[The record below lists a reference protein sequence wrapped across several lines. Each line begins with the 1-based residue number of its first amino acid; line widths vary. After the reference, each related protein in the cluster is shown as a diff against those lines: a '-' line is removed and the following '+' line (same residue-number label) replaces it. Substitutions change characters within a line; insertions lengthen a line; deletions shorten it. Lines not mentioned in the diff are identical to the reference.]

1 MSPACLQKKS
11 LSCLLYL
18 FVLSLSSFCLFVFLS
33 FVRLVLCILQ
43 VVFSHSQAACQEK
56 QTKRT

>member
-1 MSPACLQKKS
+1 M
-11 LSCLLYL
+11 
-18 FVLSLSSFCLFVFLS
+18 FVVFVRSLSLSSFCLFVFLS
-33 FVRLVLCILQ
+33 FVRLVLCLLQ